1 VECHIVVAGMVAAD
15 TVAAVAEHIPIVTAD
30 TVVAAVA
37 EHIPIHKVVGHAPL
51 GTTAVAQM
59 AAVHRMVARIGPVTT
74 QTLVDLDRSSWI
86 IPL

>member
-1 VECHIVVAGMVAAD
+1 MVVAGMVAA
-15 TVAAVAEHIPIVTAD
+15 VAEY
-30 TVVAAVA
+30 
-37 EHIPIHKVVGHAPL
+37 IPIHKAVEHAPL

-59 AAVHRMVARIGPVTT
+59 AAVHRMVARMGPVAS